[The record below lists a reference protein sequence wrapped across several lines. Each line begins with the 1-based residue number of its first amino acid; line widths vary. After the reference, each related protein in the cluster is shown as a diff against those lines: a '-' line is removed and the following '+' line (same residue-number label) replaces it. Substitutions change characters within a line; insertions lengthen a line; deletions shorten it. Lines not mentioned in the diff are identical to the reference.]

1 MKRKNTVTQCKAGA
15 RGLLGAAGDSEF
27 VFSVQ
32 AAGCCL
38 AKKNEASEGGA
49 LMAGCLWPA
58 ATVDCSV

>member
-38 AKKNEASEGGA
+38 AKKTRLLKVG
-49 LMAGCLWPA
+49 P
-58 ATVDCSV
+58 